1 MEKETKKG
9 IVRIAAAALLLAAA
23 FIIQKTVELPMW
35 QYLLIY
41 LVPYFTAGYDTV
53 IEAFEKLFRGELL
66 DEDFLMTAATF
77 GALGIGFLPNSE
89 PQFAEAV
96 FVMLFFR
103 IGELF
108 EEIAEGKSR
117 RSVAALM
124 DIRPDTAFVVRGG
137 ETFEVAPDTVEVG
150 ETIAVRPG
158 ERIPLDGTVTEGVSS
173 LDVSALTGESLPRE
187 VAVGDN
193 VVSGCVNISGVLS
206 VRVTKPYGEST
217 VARILDLVENAA
229 EGKSKRE
236 KFITRFARIY
246 TPAVI
251 IAAVLL
257 AVVPPLVSGDFAAE
271 FPVYFA
277 RALTFLVVSCPCAL
291 VVSVPL
297 AFFCGIGCAS
307 SKGILIKG
315 SGCAESLSKLGVCV
329 FDKTGTLTKGV
340 FSVTTVHPESMGEEE
355 LLHLA
360 SHVENFSTHPIA
372 ASLREAYSHSDDEC
386 DVRDV
391 REYAGE
397 GVTASVNGRTV
408 AVGNGKLMQSLNI
421 PVCECEKCE
430 NLGTL
435 VHVAIDGVYAGHV
448 VVSDKIKDDS
458 AFAVSALRSVG
469 ISRAVMLTGDRETI
483 AAAVAKQAGIDE
495 YRADLMP
502 QDKVRIVKELASAD
516 TDGKTLAFAGD
527 GINDAPV
534 LACADVG
541 IAMGAL
547 GSDAAVEA
555 ADVVLMDDKLSKIA
569 LAVRIAKRTLG
580 IARANIAF
588 SLGVKAAILI
598 LAVFGYAPLWLAVFG
613 DVGVT
618 VLAVL
623 NSMRA
628 LKIKENTI

>member
-1 MEKETKKG
+1 
-9 IVRIAAAALLLAAA
+9 
-23 FIIQKTVELPMW
+23 
-35 QYLLIY
+35 
-41 LVPYFTAGYDTV
+41 
-53 IEAFEKLFRGELL
+53 
-66 DEDFLMTAATF
+66 
-77 GALGIGFLPNSE
+77 
-89 PQFAEAV
+89 
-96 FVMLFFR
+96 
-103 IGELF
+103 
-108 EEIAEGKSR
+108 
-117 RSVAALM
+117 
-124 DIRPDTAFVVRGG
+124 
-137 ETFEVAPDTVEVG
+137 
-150 ETIAVRPG
+150 
-158 ERIPLDGTVTEGVSS
+158 
-173 LDVSALTGESLPRE
+173 

-193 VVSGCVNISGVLS
+193 VVSGCVNISGVLI

-251 IAAVLL
+251 IAAILL
-257 AVVPPLVSGDFAAE
+257 AVVPPLVSGDFAAN
-271 FPVYFA
+271 FPAYFA

-340 FSVTTVHPESMGEEE
+340 FSVTTVHPEKIGETE

-391 REYAGE
+391 CEYAGE
-397 GVTASVNGRTV
+397 GVVAAVNGRNV
-408 AVGNGKLMQSLNI
+408 AVGNRKLMDSLNI

-448 VVSDKIKDDS
+448 VVSDVIKEDS
-458 AFAVSALRSVG
+458 LSAVPALRSVG

-495 YRADLMP
+495 YRADLLP

>member
-137 ETFEVAPDTVEVG
+137 ETFEVDPDSVEVG
-150 ETIAVRPG
+150 EIITVRPG
-158 ERIPLDGTVTEGVSS
+158 ERIPLDGEVTEGASS

-187 VAVGDN
+187 VAVGDT

-257 AVVPPLVSGDFAAE
+257 AVVPPLVSGDFAAN
-271 FPVYFA
+271 FPAYFA

-329 FDKTGTLTKGV
+329 FDKTGTLTRGV
-340 FSVTTVHPESMGEEE
+340 FSVTTVHPEKIGETE

-372 ASLREAYSHSDDEC
+372 ASLREAYSQSDDEC

-397 GVTASVNGRTV
+397 GVVAAVNGKNV

-448 VVSDKIKDDS
+448 VVSDIIKDDS
-458 AFAVSALRSVG
+458 ASAVSALRSVG

>member
-96 FVMLFFR
+96 FVMLFYR

-124 DIRPDTAFVVRGG
+124 DIRPDTAFVLRGG
-137 ETFEVAPDTVEVG
+137 ETLEVAPDTVAVG

-257 AVVPPLVSGDFAAE
+257 AVVPPLVSGDFAAN
-271 FPVYFA
+271 FPAYFA
-277 RALTFLVVSCPCAL
+277 RALAFLVVSCPCAL

-315 SGCAESLSKLGVCV
+315 SGFVESLAKLGVCV

-340 FSVTTVHPESMGEEE
+340 FSVTTVHPEKIGETE

-360 SHVENFSTHPIA
+360 SHVESFSTHPIA
-372 ASLREAYSHSDDEC
+372 ASLREAYSQSDDEC

-397 GVTASVNGRTV
+397 GVVAAVNGRNV
-408 AVGNGKLMQSLNI
+408 AVGNRKLMDSLNI
-421 PVCECEKCE
+421 SAGECEKCE
-430 NLGTL
+430 CLGTL

-448 VVSDKIKDDS
+448 VVSDIIKDDS
-458 AFAVSALRSVG
+458 ASAVSALRSVG
-469 ISRAVMLTGDRETI
+469 VERTVMLTGDRESI
-483 AAAVAKQAGIDE
+483 AAGIAEQAGIDE

-502 QDKVRIVKELASAD
+502 QDKVRIVKELASTGA
-516 TDGKTLAFAGD
+516 GNNTLAFAGD

>member
-137 ETFEVAPDTVEVG
+137 ETFEVAPDTVAVG

-173 LDVSALTGESLPRE
+173 LDVSALTGESVPRE
-187 VAVGDN
+187 VAAGDT
-193 VVSGCVNISGVLS
+193 VVSGCVNISGVLI

-257 AVVPPLVSGDFAAE
+257 AVVPPLVSGDFAAN
-271 FPVYFA
+271 FPAYFA

-408 AVGNGKLMQSLNI
+408 AVGNIKLMQSLNI

-448 VVSDKIKDDS
+448 VVSDVIKEDS
-458 AFAVSALRSVG
+458 LSAVPALRSVG

>member
-137 ETFEVAPDTVEVG
+137 ETFEVAPDSVEVG
-150 ETIAVRPG
+150 EIITVRPG
-158 ERIPLDGTVTEGVSS
+158 ERIPLDGEVTEGASS

-187 VAVGDN
+187 VAVGDT

-257 AVVPPLVSGDFAAE
+257 AVVPPLVSGDFAAN
-271 FPVYFA
+271 FPAYFA

-329 FDKTGTLTKGV
+329 FDKTGTLTRGV
-340 FSVTTVHPESMGEEE
+340 FSVTTVHPEKIGETE

-360 SHVENFSTHPIA
+360 SHVESFSTHPIA

-397 GVTASVNGRTV
+397 GVTASVNGKNV

-448 VVSDKIKDDS
+448 VVSDIIKDDS
-458 AFAVSALRSVG
+458 ASAVSALRSVG

>member
-1 MEKETKKG
+1 M
-9 IVRIAAAALLLAAA
+9 RLL
-23 FIIQKTVELPMW
+23 T
-35 QYLLIY
+35 
-41 LVPYFTAGYDTV
+41 
-53 IEAFEKLFRGELL
+53 
-66 DEDFLMTAATF
+66 
-77 GALGIGFLPNSE
+77 
-89 PQFAEAV
+89 
-96 FVMLFFR
+96 
-103 IGELF
+103 
-108 EEIAEGKSR
+108 
-117 RSVAALM
+117 
-124 DIRPDTAFVVRGG
+124 
-137 ETFEVAPDTVEVG
+137 
-150 ETIAVRPG
+150 
-158 ERIPLDGTVTEGVSS
+158 SS
-173 LDVSALTGESLPRE
+173 
-187 VAVGDN
+187 
-193 VVSGCVNISGVLS
+193 
-206 VRVTKPYGEST
+206 
-217 VARILDLVENAA
+217 
-229 EGKSKRE
+229 
-236 KFITRFARIY
+236 
-246 TPAVI
+246 
-251 IAAVLL
+251 
-257 AVVPPLVSGDFAAE
+257 
-271 FPVYFA
+271 
-277 RALTFLVVSCPCAL
+277 
-291 VVSVPL
+291 
-297 AFFCGIGCAS
+297 
-307 SKGILIKG
+307 
-315 SGCAESLSKLGVCV
+315 
-329 FDKTGTLTKGV
+329 
-340 FSVTTVHPESMGEEE
+340 H
-355 LLHLA
+355 
-360 SHVENFSTHPIA
+360 
-372 ASLREAYSHSDDEC
+372 
-386 DVRDV
+386 
-391 REYAGE
+391 
-397 GVTASVNGRTV
+397 GRTV

-448 VVSDKIKDDS
+448 VVSDIIKDDS

-502 QDKVRIVKELASAD
+502 QDKVRIVKELATAD

>member
-1 MEKETKKG
+1 MEKETKREIIR
-9 IVRIAAAALLLAAA
+9 IVAAALLLAAA

-137 ETFEVAPDTVEVG
+137 ETFEVAPDSVEVG
-150 ETIAVRPG
+150 EIITVRPG
-158 ERIPLDGTVTEGVSS
+158 ERIPLDGEVTEGASS

-257 AVVPPLVSGDFAAE
+257 AVVPPLVSGDFAAN
-271 FPVYFA
+271 FPAYFA

-329 FDKTGTLTKGV
+329 FDKTGTLTRGV
-340 FSVTTVHPESMGEEE
+340 FSVTTVHPEKIGETE

-372 ASLREAYSHSDDEC
+372 ASLREAYSQSDDEC

-397 GVTASVNGRTV
+397 GVVATVNGRNV

-448 VVSDKIKDDS
+448 VVSDIIKDDS
-458 AFAVSALRSVG
+458 ASAVSALRSVG